1 MGANLK
7 NHPLGSKLLTRS
19 PHNPTEL
26 ARFARRVAVLAALAQ
41 HPRLRDGLA
50 SAGLSWPACKA
61 MCGHRGFAAAL
72 REIIQSH
79 RAAGAIKRRAA
90 DRLAI
95 RFELQR
101 AGLSR
106 AVAHDASHQV
116 IAPPQS
122 HADAIQGII

>member
-19 PHNPTEL
+19 LSNPTER

-79 RAAGAIKRRAA
+79 RAAGSIKRRSAA
-90 DRLAI
+90 RLAV

-101 AGLSR
+101 AGLPR
-106 AVAHDASHQV
+106 DVAHEASHQV
-116 IAPPQS
+116 IAPTPS